1 VTTKRTSTK
10 LTVCILSPHP
20 LVLSEFE
27 RILAKSQFK
36 VIIKQLESTLAPD
49 LRTLE
54 PPKAQVY
61 VIDAHAAKP
70 ATGALLANLLERFP
84 ESRLIVVGEQHNDS
98 NSFSLLRLGVKGLLT
113 YVEARDQLIRALP
126 LVASGGFWVPRQ
138 LLSGFVDS
146 ILTGQGRRL
155 KTDSVTNLS
164 RREQEVLDSL
174 LENLSN
180 KEIASKLNIA
190 ERTVKFHVSN
200 LLNKFGVR
208 RRADLILLTFQR
220 RLSQAS
226 SLPNSALGVPCLQ
239 PTFAV
244 GSGNLSAPIVG
255 STSLGGDFTGE
266 YSRYRRGGLHRQ
278 YLRGSLGFARHVR
291 HCPG

>member
-1 VTTKRTSTK
+1 
-10 LTVCILSPHP
+10 

-27 RILAKSQFK
+27 RLLVKSPYK
-36 VIIKQLESTLAPD
+36 VILKQLESTLAPD
-49 LRTLE
+49 MRALD
-54 PPKAQVY
+54 PPKANVY
-61 VIDAHAAKP
+61 VVDAHAARP
-70 ATGALLANLLERFP
+70 ATGALLTNLLERCP
-84 ESRLIVVGEQHNDS
+84 ESRLMVVGEQHNDA

-113 YVEARDQLIRALP
+113 YVEARDQLMRALP
-126 LVASGGFWVPRQ
+126 LVAAGGFWVPRS

-146 ILTGQGRRL
+146 ILSGQGRRL

-200 LLNKFGVR
+200 LLSKFGVR

-220 RLSQAS
+220 RM
-226 SLPNSALGVPCLQ
+226 SAV
-239 PTFAV
+239 
-244 GSGNLSAPIVG
+244 AP
-255 STSLGGDFTGE
+255 
-266 YSRYRRGGLHRQ
+266 
-278 YLRGSLGFARHVR
+278 
-291 HCPG
+291 

>member
-1 VTTKRTSTK
+1 MSAKGTCPFGQFSHRLAKVNTKRGSSK

-27 RILAKSQFK
+27 RILEKAPFK
-36 VIIKQLESTLAPD
+36 VVAQQLESVLAPD
-49 LRTLE
+49 L
-54 PPKAQVY
+54 
-61 VIDAHAAKP
+61 
-70 ATGALLANLLERFP
+70 
-84 ESRLIVVGEQHNDS
+84 
-98 NSFSLLRLGVKGLLT
+98 
-113 YVEARDQLIRALP
+113 
-126 LVASGGFWVPRQ
+126 RQ

-146 ILTGQGRRL
+146 ILTSQGRRL
-155 KTDSVTNLS
+155 KTDSVANLS

-220 RLSQAS
+220 RLSQA
-226 SLPNSALGVPCLQ
+226 
-239 PTFAV
+239 
-244 GSGNLSAPIVG
+244 
-255 STSLGGDFTGE
+255 
-266 YSRYRRGGLHRQ
+266 
-278 YLRGSLGFARHVR
+278 
-291 HCPG
+291 